1 MDVEELLQRLRK
13 QQRDII
19 EESFQQSREEL
30 ENIPSAIQVITQWT
44 AYSYTLGEER
54 TRKASTIFLARNT
67 IPINLRTSGAGK
79 EELIR
84 ELKDRLK
91 KAKQEIAG
99 RDKRITD
106 LEQYPRSTLS
116 SSARAAL
123 EGHIQDT
130 F

>member
-44 AYSYTLGEER
+44 AHSYTLGEER